1 MNSFR
6 EIQKRFFYLLI
17 GFVIVHLGTPVAVS
31 AETNNYTVEQVKD
44 SLIGQFNRVQDFAVK
59 VRVDMNMPG
68 FRMPKKMVEVLYK
81 KPDKFKVESASFA
94 IVPKTGLMLSPEK
107 IFSSMAD
114 THILSTDSNRI
125 ELQGG
130 FNPDS
135 AKMEMGASKVQD
147 LKEKMKIHLWV
158 DPDRWV
164 ITKMETFADTV
175 AFMNMQTTYTEAQT
189 GIWLPETTKL
199 TFNVPSKFTGSPH
212 PPEMSDEE
220 LKTAIEEHTKNQQE
234 DIKGTVILEFLNYK
248 VNTGLSDDLFN
259 KEGFH

>member
-1 MNSFR
+1 MY
-6 EIQKRFFYLLI
+6 FFHGLKIAFFGVFL
-17 GFVIVHLGTPVAVS
+17 GFIIVHFGAPVAVS
-31 AETNNYTVEQVKD
+31 AETNDYSVEQVRE
-44 SLIGQFNRVQDFAVK
+44 SLIEQFNRVQDFAVK

-94 IVPKTGLMLSPEK
+94 IVPKTGLMISPEK
-107 IFSSMAD
+107 IFTSMAD
-114 THILSTDSNRI
+114 AHILSTDSNRI
-125 ELQGG
+125 EIQAG

-135 AKMEMGASKVQD
+135 AKMEMGASKMQD

-164 ITKMETFADTV
+164 ITKMQTFADTV
-175 AFMNMQTTYTEAQT
+175 AFMNMQSTYVEAKT
-189 GIWLPETTKL
+189 GIWLPETTRL
-199 TFNVPSKFTGSPH
+199 TFQVPSNFTGSPH

-220 LKTAIEEHTKNQQE
+220 LKKAIEEHTKNQQE
-234 DIKGTVILEFLNYK
+234 DVKGTVILEFLNYK
-248 VNTGLSDDLFN
+248 VNTGLSDDLFE